1 MYISILLQHQDAGF
15 TFGKNLALL
24 RQVFKDY
31 QEINTELKTI
41 PLFNTVVI
49 QNKHILPPDV
59 LEKPLN
65 TQITVPESTRS
76 KLQNAKTAQKI
87 EDLANNYRNNAL
99 ESLECFP
106 NSEAKT
112 CLENLVKH
120 LVVGQD
126 K

>member
-1 MYISILLQHQDAGF
+1 LCIFLPQHQDAGF

-24 RQVFKDY
+24 RQLVKDY

-41 PLFNTVVI
+41 PLINAVVI
-49 QNKHILPPDV
+49 QNKHILPPNV

-65 TQITVPESTRS
+65 TQIPVPERTRL
-76 KLQNAKTAQKI
+76 KLQNSETAQKI
-87 EDLANNYRNNAL
+87 EDLTNSYGNNAL

-120 LVVGQD
+120 LVVGEN

>member
-15 TFGKNLALL
+15 TFGKNLAFL

-41 PLFNTVVI
+41 PLINAVVI

-59 LEKPLN
+59 LENPLN
-65 TQITVPESTRS
+65 TQIAVPKSTRL
-76 KLQNAKTAQKI
+76 KLQNFKTAEKI
-87 EDLANNYRNNAL
+87 EDLANSYRNNAL

-120 LVVGQD
+120 LVVGHN